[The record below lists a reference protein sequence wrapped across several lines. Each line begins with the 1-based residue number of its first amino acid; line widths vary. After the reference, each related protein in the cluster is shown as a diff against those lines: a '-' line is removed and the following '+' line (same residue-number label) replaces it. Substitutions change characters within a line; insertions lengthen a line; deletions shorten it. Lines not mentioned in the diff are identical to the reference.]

1 MYEYNAE
8 CVRVIDGYTLDAMID
23 LGFSTWKRV
32 RIRLDG
38 IDTSSSITKNKDKKY
53 KAKERLEEIVDLN
66 DNKFHL
72 KVNSI
77 GKYGKAFGEVLVSN
91 VGRSAEDSSITMCN
105 VNNQLIKEGYVVGN

>member
-8 CVRVIDGYTLDAMID
+8 CVRVIDGYTLDAMVD
-23 LGFSTWKRV
+23 LGFSIWKKM

-38 IDTSSSITKNKDKKY
+38 IDVSRSITQNKDKKLEV
-53 KAKERLEEIVDLN
+53 KERLEEIVDLN

-91 VGRSAEDSSITMCN
+91 VGRSVEDMSITMCN
-105 VNNQLIKEGYVVGN
+105 VNNQLIKEGYAVEN